1 MNRPQW
7 FKYYITTVICI
18 AMMMCNFLAAGP
30 AMAIVSTTLDFFP
43 CANPAVDPQEFSTAG
58 GNVSYFFMAT
68 ALMQGLGNFF
78 WIPLTNKYGRRPAY
92 LASYTIDTASAIW
105 LCFKKKNIQG
115 LCSWS
120 NCYGLALVPL
130 RPSVR

>member
-1 MNRPQW
+1 MVQILHHNRHLHCHDDVQLPRCRACHGHRVNNIRLLP
-7 FKYYITTVICI
+7 F
-18 AMMMCNFLAAGP
+18 
-30 AMAIVSTTLDFFP
+30 
-43 CANPAVDPQEFSTAG
+43 ANPAVDPQEFSTAG

-105 LCFKKKNIQG
+105 LCLKKNIQG